1 MLITSYNIQINNV
14 LISQLCQLKGHRLL
28 FFWNKVMKVS
38 LYTPNFFSFFN
49 FELCIQELIQEGG
62 GSCPPWDAQGGGGQ
76 KDCSSRLSTRRKM
89 TYSLTELFQIQV
101 LDKALTWTIH
111 QGP

>member
-62 GSCPPWDAQGGGGQ
+62 GPAPPGMPRGVGVKRTAAPAYLRAG
-76 KDCSSRLSTRRKM
+76 K
-89 TYSLTELFQIQV
+89 
-101 LDKALTWTIH
+101 
-111 QGP
+111 

>member
-38 LYTPNFFSFFN
+38 LYKPNFFSFFN
-49 FELCIQELIQEGG
+49 FELCIQELIQEMGGVLPPLGCPGG
-62 GSCPPWDAQGGGGQ
+62 GSKGLQLPPIYAPENDLQ
-76 KDCSSRLSTRRKM
+76 SYRTLSNSILR
-89 TYSLTELFQIQV
+89 
-101 LDKALTWTIH
+101 
-111 QGP
+111 